1 MNNTKSKN
9 DSYAVRYDQ
18 ETGEFVYMND
28 DELLMR
34 LGVYSYSTPSSGL
47 IIKQLDVNSPR

>member
-28 DELLMR
+28 EELLMR
-34 LGVYSYSTPSSGL
+34 LGVYSYSTPRV
-47 IIKQLDVNSPR
+47 D

>member
-18 ETGEFVYMND
+18 ETGELVYMND
-28 DELLMR
+28 DELLSY
-34 LGVYSYSTPSSGL
+34 LG
-47 IIKQLDVNSPR
+47 I